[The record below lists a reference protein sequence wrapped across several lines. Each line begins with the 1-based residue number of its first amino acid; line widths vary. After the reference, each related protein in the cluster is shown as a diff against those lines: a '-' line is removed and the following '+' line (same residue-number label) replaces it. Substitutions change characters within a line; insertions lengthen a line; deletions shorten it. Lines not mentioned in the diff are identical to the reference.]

1 MASPL
6 TPSFLGKPIE
16 ICIVTRSHK
25 RTLSSLCNLGIG
37 PWRIYTCDSSN
48 TTDQFY
54 RGKASEY
61 ALLLCFAELPG
72 GMVYEVIEP
81 LVGGAGGNIFEDW
94 LRVKGE
100 GGIDCSPPNP
110 HNRFIAETENMGFS
124 QVHHIAYD
132 CNNIPWEQ
140 RIKAFADRGMSV
152 ALQGRWNKDCR
163 FAFFEDEDTGT
174 TFETI
179 AFEEGYDYPEP
190 DEWFPAKEGESTEE
204 GKEKEKEK
212 KDD

>member
-1 MASPL
+1 M
-6 TPSFLGKPIE
+6 
-16 ICIVTRSHK
+16 
-25 RTLSSLCNLGIG
+25 
-37 PWRIYTCDSSN
+37 
-48 TTDQFY
+48 
-54 RGKASEY
+54 
-61 ALLLCFAELPG
+61 LCFPTRLQLLFLNAWN
-72 GMVYEVIEP
+72 VVSK
-81 LVGGAGGNIFEDW
+81 LVFFFFFPFP
-94 LRVKGE
+94 R
-100 GGIDCSPPNP
+100 S
-110 HNRFIAETENMGFS
+110 RFIAENLGFS

-132 CNNIPWEQ
+132 CNNIPWEH